1 MVTSKDQLLQL
12 KRPETGRPSVARP
25 PARHNR
31 WLRITVLRVL
41 VLSMLITLGTRLWYL
56 QVMEGSRYNE
66 VAAGSAVRDVVTPA
80 VRGLIVDDMGRP
92 LVENR
97 TSLVITVDRSALA
110 RQRDSG
116 RAVLARVGAVL
127 GQKPQ
132 DLTDRIR
139 LCTAT
144 VGQPCWN
151 GSPYQP
157 VPIAE
162 DVASERALTVIEHP
176 EDYPGVAAEVR
187 AVRAYP
193 LGSLAS
199 HDLGYL
205 SPASQDEVAKNRDLN
220 GVLVGRSGL
229 EGSYDTVLR
238 GHDGIKRVAV
248 DRFGRLSKVIS
259 EQAPVGGSTLVLSMD
274 AKVQKVLEDA
284 LRHGIDRAHFEHK
297 PADTAAGVVLD
308 AQTGQVVALA
318 SVPGY
323 DPAQFVG
330 GISAANYQHL
340 LDPAAGTPL
349 ISRAVQGSYP
359 PGSTFKIVSASTAMT
374 NMGAT
379 GDALYNCPSDLQV
392 GNTSFHNFDSEALGP
407 ITLHEALVASC
418 DTVFYKFAYD
428 AWLQDG
434 GLRRGPGPYPPAN
447 EWFSKMA
454 RAFGLGRPTGI
465 DLPGETS
472 GLVTDRESRQ
482 ALWNQMKDT
491 YCRRAKTGYPEDRDP
506 ARAAYLTKL
515 ASENCADG
523 YLYRGGD
530 ATQFAIGQNV
540 VDVSPLQLAVA
551 YAAVA
556 NGGKVLSPR
565 MVKAVIGSDG
575 KVTQE
580 TKPVVTGHLP
590 VAPETLSYIRDALAG
605 VVTSGTASGA
615 FGGFPLNVLPLAG
628 KTGTAETYSDGDI
641 SWFASFGPVNN
652 PRYVVL
658 VVIPNSGQGARFAAP
673 TVREVWEGI
682 YGINR
687 EAALPQGQQPATL
700 PCLLA
705 DGSVAPPPAPGRQC
719 TR

>member
-1 MVTSKDQLLQL
+1 MLSSKEQLFQP
-12 KRPETGRPSVARP
+12 KRPEAGLPSVARP
-25 PARHNR
+25 PVRR
-31 WLRITVLRVL
+31 RRRLRIGVLRVL
-41 VLSMLITLGTRLWYL
+41 VLSMLITLGARLWFL
-56 QVMEGSRYNE
+56 QVMEGSHYNE
-66 VAAGSAVRDVVTPA
+66 VAAGNSIREVVTPA

-97 TSLVITVDRSALA
+97 TTLVITVDRSALA

-116 RAVLARVGAVL
+116 RAVLARVGALL

-132 DLTDRIR
+132 DLAQRIR

-157 VPIAE
+157 VLIAN
-162 DVASERALTVIEHP
+162 DVSSQRALTVIEHP

-187 AVRAYP
+187 AVRTYP
-193 LGSLAS
+193 FGSLAS
-199 HDLGYL
+199 HTVGYL
-205 SPASQDEVAKNRDLN
+205 SPASQDEVAKNPDLN

-229 EGSYDTVLR
+229 EASYDTVVR
-238 GHDGIKRVAV
+238 GHDGVKRVSV
-248 DRFGRLSKVIS
+248 DRFGRLSKVMS
-259 EQAPVGGSTLVLSMD
+259 EKPPVGGSTLVLSMD

-284 LRHGIDRAHFEHK
+284 LQHGIDRARAEHK
-297 PADTAAGVVLD
+297 PADNAAGVVLD

-323 DPAQFVG
+323 DPSQFVG

-349 ISRAVQGSYP
+349 ISRALEGAYP
-359 PGSTFKIVSASTAMT
+359 PGSTFKIVSAATAMT

-379 GDALYNCPSDLQV
+379 GDALYDCPSDLQV
-392 GNTSFHNFDSEALGP
+392 GNTSFHNFDSEALGS
-407 ITLHEALVASC
+407 ITLHQALVASC

-434 GLRRGPGPYPPAN
+434 GLRRGQGPSAPPN

-472 GLVTDRESRQ
+472 GLVTDRGSRQ
-482 ALWNQMKDT
+482 ALWDQMKDT
-491 YCRRAKTGYPEDRDP
+491 YCRRAKTGYPEERDP
-506 ARAAYLTKL
+506 GRAAYLTKL

-551 YAAVA
+551 YAAIA
-556 NGGKVLSPR
+556 NGGTVLSPR
-565 MVKAVIGSDG
+565 LVKAVIGPDG
-575 KVTQE
+575 KVTQQ
-580 TKPVVTGHLP
+580 TKPVVMGHLP

-605 VVTSGTASGA
+605 VVTSGTASGT
-615 FGGFPLNVLPLAG
+615 FGGFPLNVLPLGG
-628 KTGTAETYSDGDI
+628 KTGTAETFSDGDI

-658 VVIPNSGQGARFAAP
+658 VVIPKSGQGAKFAAP
-673 TVREVWEGI
+673 AVREVWEGI

-687 EAALPQGQQPATL
+687 DAALPAGQEPASL
-700 PCLLA
+700 PCQRP
-705 DGSVAPPPAPGRQC
+705 DGSVAPPPAPGGRC
-719 TR
+719 ER